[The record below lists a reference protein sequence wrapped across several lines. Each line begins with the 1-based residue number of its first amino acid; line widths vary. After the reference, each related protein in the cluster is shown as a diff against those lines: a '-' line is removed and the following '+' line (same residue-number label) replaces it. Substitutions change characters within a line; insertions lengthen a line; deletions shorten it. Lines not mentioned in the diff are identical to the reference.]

1 MFKTENIY
9 TKSHMTDF
17 YDVIFVD
24 IKDKT
29 FEIEECLSIEDV
41 KSLQAYYVSAEIFDA
56 IIKGL
61 IEKDYIIK

>member
-1 MFKTENIY
+1 MYKTENIY
-9 TKSHMTDF
+9 TKSSMNDF

-41 KSLQAYYVSAEIFDA
+41 KSLQAYCVSSEIFDA

-61 IEKDYIIK
+61 IEKDFKVK

>member
-9 TKSHMTDF
+9 TNSSMNDF

-24 IKDKT
+24 IKNKT
-29 FEIEECLSIEDV
+29 FKIEECLSIEDV
-41 KSLQAYYVSAEIFDA
+41 KSLQAYYVSPEIFDA

-61 IEKDYIIK
+61 MEKEYIVK